1 MSIQSKYIAP
11 KFQKKTNPKVGL
23 LALSTD
29 LTIENDFNTIC
40 HKLPFDLFI
49 NRIHNENPLTKENL
63 LKMHNQI
70 ESVTE
75 KILPGQKIN
84 TIAYGCTSGTI
95 AIGEEKVKEKVQLAK
110 PGCYVTTPI
119 TSALKAFKEMNL
131 KKMADDI
138 PKVTEDILP
147 DQKLDCV
154 AYGCTSGTIAA
165 GYQSIYEKVNL
176 AKPNTKVTTP
186 ITSAINALK
195 NLNIKKLSI
204 FTPYTNEINQSVI
217 NYFKN
222 ENIEIDELTYFDIAS
237 DLDIGK
243 VDPQHLFDTLVKI
256 DLSKSDAL
264 FVSCTALPVLS
275 IISELEKKINKVV
288 LSSNQT
294 LIWDTL
300 KEINFK
306 NKIEGFGQ
314 LFNS

>member
-1 MSIQSKYIAP
+1 MKLTKIEPKYI
-11 KFQKKTNPKVGL
+11 KKHNPRVGL
-23 LALSTD
+23 ITLASD
-29 LTIENDFNTIC
+29 FRIEKDFNNVIYG
-40 HKLPFDLFI
+40 KDIDLYC
-49 NRIHNENPLTKENL
+49 NRIQCYNPLTNE
-63 LKMHNQI
+63 
-70 ESVTE
+70 T
-75 KILPGQKIN
+75 
-84 TIAYGCTSGTI
+84 
-95 AIGEEKVKEKVQLAK
+95 
-110 PGCYVTTPI
+110 
-119 TSALKAFKEMNL
+119 L

-165 GYQSIYEKVNL
+165 GYQSIYEKVNS

-195 NLNIKKLSI
+195 SLNIKKLSI

>member
-1 MSIQSKYIAP
+1 MKLNKIEP
-11 KFQKKTNPKVGL
+11 KFIKKSNPRIGL
-23 LALSTD
+23 ITLASD
-29 LTIENDFNTIC
+29 FRIEKDFNDIIYG
-40 HKLPFDLFI
+40 KNIDLYS
-49 NRIHNENPLTKENL
+49 NRINCYNPLTNE
-63 LKMHNQI
+63 
-70 ESVTE
+70 T
-75 KILPGQKIN
+75 
-84 TIAYGCTSGTI
+84 
-95 AIGEEKVKEKVQLAK
+95 
-110 PGCYVTTPI
+110 
-119 TSALKAFKEMNL
+119 L
-131 KKMADDI
+131 KKMAEDI
-138 PKVTEDILP
+138 PEVTKNILP

-195 NLNIKKLSI
+195 TLKINKVSI
-204 FTPYTNEINQSVI
+204 FTPYTDEINQSVI
-217 NYFKN
+217 SYFKD
-222 ENIEIDELTYFDIAS
+222 EKIEISELSYFDIAS

-243 VDPQHLFDTLVKI
+243 VDPQHLFDVLVKQ

-275 IISELEKKINKVV
+275 IIDEIEKKLGKVI

-300 KEINFK
+300 KQVNNQ
-306 NKIEGFGQ
+306 NKVDGYGV